1 MRRIAAAILACLIAR
16 QTPSSTAVHAHC
28 DPLGLRSGDGARHSS
43 TSTFH
48 TASSSS
54 GWRRT
59 GAAGGARTN
68 ARATDCE
75 DRVMDGPLTRA
86 RGCERMGNCLLARGS
101 VRSASEGRGND
112 LQDCTRGRLTLRGGA
127 DASGGGVGE
136 EMAFVEEIGDNS
148 TLRVEVLLML
158 ERTTRPPDSSLDRLE
173 KKKRCTTGHAAARI
187 FPLSVHPGGYPGAN
201 LGSISN
207 RCHPILVA
215 FAWELRE
222 ETINLPLDCLQG
234 GESRSEC
241 LHPVIYSSL
250 IVCIS
255 SIVVSIRSRSSF
267 ISSPVWTP

>member
-1 MRRIAAAILACLIAR
+1 MRRIAAVILACLIAR
-16 QTPSSTAVHAHC
+16 QTPSSNAIHARTQNC
-28 DPLGLRSGDGARHSS
+28 DPLGLRLARWRGDGAPHSS
-43 TSTFH
+43 TTTLH
-48 TASSSS
+48 AATSSSS
-54 GWRRT
+54 GWRRA
-59 GAAGGARTN
+59 GAAGGGA
-68 ARATDCE
+68 
-75 DRVMDGPLTRA
+75 
-86 RGCERMGNCLLARGS
+86 
-101 VRSASEGRGND
+101 
-112 LQDCTRGRLTLRGGA
+112 CTRGRLTLRGGA

-158 ERTTRPPDSSLDRLE
+158 ERTTRPPDSSLDRLK
-173 KKKRCTTGHAAARI
+173 KKKRCTTGHATARI

-215 FAWELRE
+215 FAWELTE

-250 IVCIS
+250 IVCTS

-267 ISSPVWTP
+267 ISSPVWTH